1 MPYLDQSSCSGKHL
15 PTGQMG
21 QRGVGAMKDWAIAI
35 TAGVLV
41 TCLCMW
47 VSFSLVPM
55 LWWVFR

>member
-1 MPYLDQSSCSGKHL
+1 
-15 PTGQMG
+15 
-21 QRGVGAMKDWAIAI
+21 MKDWAVAI